1 MGDIGVPG
9 VTCVSDDLRVMSA
22 IAAWYEVIQ
31 GGAALKRAL
40 ESLCDAFGAEAAA
53 VSRFDRT
60 RSTTRI
66 IPHDAELRNVL
77 APKLSRSFAHSVL
90 GDYAGK
96 VRPATIWSSTMVTDP
111 DPALTHFQERRAL
124 RELIV
129 IPLGTIDTGEDYLEL
144 HYRES
149 VDQKLQVRLQY
160 LAETLCHAWRNRDP
174 GLFVERMLA
183 SQRNAGGRT
192 DYQDIL
198 AFGNP
203 AKLSRAEY
211 RVCLLLSRG
220 LSNESVCE
228 ELSITAS
235 TLRSH
240 LRAIYDKTGV
250 ESKAELIYH
259 LLSSKTRTRDRRV
272 AI

>member
-1 MGDIGVPG
+1 MGDGAVRG
-9 VTCVSDDLRVMSA
+9 VTCESDDLRLMSA

-40 ESLCDAFGAEAAA
+40 ETLCDAFGAEAAA
-53 VSRFDRT
+53 VARYDRT

-66 IPHDAELRNVL
+66 IYHDAELRDILV
-77 APKLSRSFAHSVL
+77 PRLSRSFAHCVL

-96 VRPATIWSSTMVTDP
+96 VRPATIWSSTMVPDP

-129 IPLGTIDTGEDYLEL
+129 IPLGTIDTGDDYLEL
-144 HYRES
+144 HYREN
-149 VDQKLQVRLQY
+149 VDQRLQLRLQY
-160 LAETLCHAWRNRDP
+160 VAETLCHAWRNRDP

-183 SQRNAGGRT
+183 SDRTARGRAET
-192 DYQDIL
+192 QDIL

-203 AKLSRAEY
+203 ARLSRAEY

-220 LSNESVCE
+220 LSNESVRE

-240 LRAIYDKTGV
+240 LRSIYDKAGV
-250 ESKAELIYH
+250 ESKAELVFH
-259 LLSSKTRTRDRRV
+259 LLSSKAQSQNRRMTG
-272 AI
+272 